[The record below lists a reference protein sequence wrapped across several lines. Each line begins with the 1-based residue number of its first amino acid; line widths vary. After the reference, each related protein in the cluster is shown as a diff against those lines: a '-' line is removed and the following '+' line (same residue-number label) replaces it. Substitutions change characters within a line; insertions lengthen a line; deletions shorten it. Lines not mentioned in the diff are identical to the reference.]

1 MAEIGARAQR
11 VIDEI
16 MGNEALLE
24 MLETEAATEMLNWG
38 IAMATSLV
46 ERTGGLDDAAA
57 EQALMPRLR
66 AVRQSMRMI
75 GNWAAGKYADPKS
88 RVELRDKLLEQFRV
102 ILGNDVHLP
111 STEKMDELLNEVD
124 DRNKTPHQ
132 LILELRKLFEEAS

>member
-1 MAEIGARAQR
+1 MAEIGARAHR

-66 AVRQSMRMI
+66 AVRQSMRTI
-75 GNWAAGKYADPKS
+75 GNWAAGKYLDPES
-88 RVELRDKLLEQFRV
+88 RVEMRDKLLEQFRA
-102 ILGNDVHLP
+102 ILGDDVHLP
-111 STEKMDELLNEVD
+111 STEKMDELLIEVD

-132 LILELRKLFEEAS
+132 LILELRKVF